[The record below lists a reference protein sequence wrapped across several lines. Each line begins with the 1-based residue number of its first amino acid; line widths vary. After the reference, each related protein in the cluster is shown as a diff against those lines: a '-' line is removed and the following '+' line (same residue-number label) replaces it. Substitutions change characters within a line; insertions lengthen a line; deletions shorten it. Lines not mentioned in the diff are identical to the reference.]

1 MEWPSYLKGEAP
13 IEGSSPLDR
22 LFQVLSGYQPST
34 LNEHV
39 IFMQSMA
46 AFNRMQELRQVRFDA
61 VTDEA
66 FPEVFLAVML
76 ILAGL
81 SIFTTYFFI
90 YRLFSPT

>member
-1 MEWPSYLKGEAP
+1 
-13 IEGSSPLDR
+13 
-22 LFQVLSGYQPST
+22 
-34 LNEHV
+34 
-39 IFMQSMA
+39 MQSMA